1 MISWQA
7 IPIQTL
13 PASIIFLPKSTQEY
27 NMQILQQLSLL
38 GRNSK
43 ILLSSEGFQ
52 EGDSESDMET
62 FVDVTTI
69 NIVKKL

>member
-1 MISWQA
+1 
-7 IPIQTL
+7 
-13 PASIIFLPKSTQEY
+13 
-27 NMQILQQLSLL
+27 MQILQQFGLL

-43 ILLSSEGFQ
+43 IPLGSEGFQ